1 MSVFSFQ
8 STISSMGRL
17 HFVDVDKG
25 ILILIVV
32 AHHVFQV
39 MRNNGIIPT
48 ESVYI
53 ERFYATFFMPAF
65 FFVTGYCSNFN
76 KPFKQFLMSNIKS
89 LIVPSLVFFFLNRSA
104 EMLYFQ
110 TFSCRNVLFAI
121 KLFLLTGGTWFL
133 TALFWAKIIYWW
145 LRKYNK
151 WAVWGGQVFLL
162 VFTSLVCARLFEPW
176 YVYHSFGLLIFIWL
190 VELMKGR
197 VPNLFLFLLLLIFYI
212 AYVAIIV
219 YDGQHYPRISMQ
231 ISLRINSIL
240 PFITGAISGTLVLF
254 YISYLIK
261 QNSILEYIGRNSI
274 VIYLT
279 HFVVIEILVDISQKI
294 EAPVIIGNC
303 FLFILVFC
311 VTLIITTALVPIL
324 NSKYSRWMIGRY

>member
-1 MSVFSFQ
+1 MIVFPFQ
-8 STISSMGRL
+8 SNIPSSGRL

-25 ILILIVV
+25 LLILIVV
-32 AHHVFQV
+32 VHHVFQV
-39 MRNNGIIPT
+39 MRTDGILPV
-48 ESVYI
+48 ESVYM
-53 ERFYATFFMPAF
+53 ERLYASFFMPAF

-76 KPFKQFLMSNIKS
+76 KPFKQFLISNVKS
-89 LIVPSLVFFFLNRSA
+89 LIVPALIFFLLNRST

-110 TFSCRNVLFAI
+110 KFSCGNVLLVL
-121 KLFLLTGGTWFL
+121 KQMFLSGGTWFL
-133 TALFWAKIIYWW
+133 TALFWAKMIYWW
-145 LRKYNK
+145 LRRYNK
-151 WAVWGGQVFLL
+151 WVVWGGQFLLL

-176 YVYHSFGLLIFIWL
+176 YVYHSFGLLIFICL
-190 VELMKGR
+190 GELMKGR
-197 VPNLFLFLLLLIFYI
+197 VPNLFQFLLLLFFYI

-231 ISLRINSIL
+231 ISLRMNSIL

-261 QNSILEYIGRNSI
+261 QNRILEYLGRNSI

-294 EAPVIIGNC
+294 EAPVIIGK
-303 FLFILVFC
+303 FLLFILVFC
-311 VTLIITTALVPIL
+311 VTLMITMAFVPIL
-324 NSKYSRWMIGRY
+324 NSKYCRWMIGHY